1 MVWRR
6 SWRATYRGT
15 RTQLDTRSRRGS
27 ASSARPLLSE
37 SSVRAPTIKARP
49 QGSCQQNGGSG
60 GCVLQLLC
68 ILTCRLADG
77 AAAAAGGGGFVRV
90 ALLLMQTLSC
100 LTVSGKTRKRRKRNV
115 RRLVCCALTSSLL
128 PPLCCG
134 TARTCTTLA
143 SVVLSNSSVRKYNV
157 HPRSVCMHHRDVRLL
172 QTRRVC
178 VLSCKRSATEAGTAR
193 EAGSV
198 SCSVSTFRRM

>member
-1 MVWRR
+1 M
-6 SWRATYRGT
+6 
-15 RTQLDTRSRRGS
+15 
-27 ASSARPLLSE
+27 
-37 SSVRAPTIKARP
+37 
-49 QGSCQQNGGSG
+49 
-60 GCVLQLLC
+60 LQLLC

-100 LTVSGKTRKRRKRNV
+100 LTVSGKTRKRRKRKNV